1 MSKSF
6 KESAQ
11 SALSNP
17 AMQFIT
23 PTAPQDAAEHKSK
36 PAARKESKSRRLQLL
51 IKPSVYESIKERADK
66 SGTSVNDW
74 VNGVIERALGTGE
87 AVTLEEV
94 LRQYQSGDN

>member
-6 KESAQ
+6 KGNAQ
-11 SALSNP
+11 NALNNP

-23 PTAPQDAAEHKSK
+23 PASDTNGAEQGRPLAAK
-36 PAARKESKSRRLQLL
+36 KEAKSRRLQLL
-51 IKPSVYESIKERADK
+51 VKPSIHDAIKERAEQ

-74 VNGVIERALGTGE
+74 INGVLERALGTGE

-94 LRQYQSGDN
+94 LRQYKSGDK